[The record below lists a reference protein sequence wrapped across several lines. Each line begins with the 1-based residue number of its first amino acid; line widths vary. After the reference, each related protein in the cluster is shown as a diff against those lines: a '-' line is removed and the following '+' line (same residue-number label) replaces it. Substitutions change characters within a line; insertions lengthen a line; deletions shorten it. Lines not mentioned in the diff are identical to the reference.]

1 MTVKLDHN
9 INVFSKDS
17 PTIKGDRLEKQYQ
30 YDS

>member
-9 INVFSKDS
+9 VFSKDS
-17 PTIKGDRLEKQYQ
+17 STIKGDRLEKQYQ